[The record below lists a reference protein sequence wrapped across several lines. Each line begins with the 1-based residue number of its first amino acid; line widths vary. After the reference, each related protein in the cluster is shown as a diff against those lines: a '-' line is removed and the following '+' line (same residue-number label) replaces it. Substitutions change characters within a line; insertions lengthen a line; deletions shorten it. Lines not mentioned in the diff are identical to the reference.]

1 MNITVRL
8 AREDERSEI
17 ALCIAEGFERDFSF
31 FRKDMN
37 IVAKALESGIRSER
51 FYVALYND
59 NIVGVQVFRIAQ
71 AELFIQI
78 GYHIGNVLV

>member
-51 FYVALYND
+51 FYVTL
-59 NIVGVQVFRIAQ
+59 
-71 AELFIQI
+71 
-78 GYHIGNVLV
+78 